1 MEGLPSILAIKL
13 MLPIRM
19 PAMIATKDG
28 ARKCTLVTA
37 GSRAHSTS
45 PKRSPTKR
53 ASKQSRA
60 KTPQKTHSVSPL
72 GINMSDVDLHRAVIL
87 GLDQAVG
94 GAALARDVQVDGG
107 ARCVLFAAAR
117 REKRQGR
124 GAGRNKKT
132 APRRHHSRNA
142 PQPPP
147 ASHAT
152 SEGLLTR
159 PLVPRH
165 PVDPAEGPGFVVAAT
180 TRAHL
185 PDFVLQS
192 MCQRRWPGIRPCS
205 APSWRPRVRAMM
217 RRAR

>member
-165 PVDPAEGPGFVVAAT
+165 RTQLKGLGSLWLPQRERTFPILCYSPGASGAGRVSGHAVRQAGA
-180 TRAHL
+180 
-185 PDFVLQS
+185 
-192 MCQRRWPGIRPCS
+192 PGC
-205 APSWRPRVRAMM
+205 
-217 RRAR
+217 AR